1 MPQDNALH
9 KAANK
14 GDLDECKKWV
24 EEPPEGEEKIDVNE
38 LGANDRT
45 AMHRAAGGG
54 FLEICEY
61 LHAMGGDIN
70 KADKSGRTPL
80 HWAAIAGFVE
90 VIQWLLAKGAAID
103 AETKSKMNILHAGC
117 EAQKLEVVKVAMD
130 YLQGKDELL
139 EKLTGALNS
148 DGKMPF
154 QLAEAA
160 KNKEII
166 KVLQAGG
173 DKHAA
178 SSSCTIM

>member
-14 GDLDECKKWV
+14 GDLDECKKWI

-45 AMHRAAGGG
+45 ALHRAAGAG
-54 FLEICEY
+54 FLHIVEY
-61 LHAMGGDIN
+61 LVTKGGDIN
-70 KADKSGRTPL
+70 KEDKSGRTPL

-90 VIQWLLAKGAAID
+90 IVQFLVTKGADISAQ
-103 AETKSKMNILHAGC
+103 TKSNMNILHASC
-117 EAQKLEVVKVAMD
+117 EAQKIDVVRYVMG
-130 YLQGKDELL
+130 YLKDKEELR
-139 EKLTGALNS
+139 EKMTGCANS
-148 DGKMPF
+148 DGKLPF

-166 KVLQAGG
+166 NVLKEGG
-173 DKHAA
+173 DVHAA
-178 SSSCTIM
+178 SSSCVIS